1 MILKLNITLYINLL
15 SDFQFIKEISFVIRK
30 VMINELLYIQ
40 NINRTVK
47 CIFFVKRSIV
57 FN

>member
-47 CIFFVKRSIV
+47 CIFFVRRSIV

>member
-15 SDFQFIKEISFVIRK
+15 SDFQFIKEISFVIRN

-47 CIFFVKRSIV
+47 CIFFVRRSIV

>member
-15 SDFQFIKEISFVIRK
+15 SDFQFIKEISFVIRN

-40 NINRTVK
+40 NINRK
-47 CIFFVKRSIV
+47 GNDI
-57 FN
+57 

>member
-15 SDFQFIKEISFVIRK
+15 SDFQFIKEISFVIRN

-47 CIFFVKRSIV
+47 CIFFVRSIV

>member
-15 SDFQFIKEISFVIRK
+15 SDFQFIKEISFVIRN

>member
-15 SDFQFIKEISFVIRK
+15 SDFQFIKEISFVTRN